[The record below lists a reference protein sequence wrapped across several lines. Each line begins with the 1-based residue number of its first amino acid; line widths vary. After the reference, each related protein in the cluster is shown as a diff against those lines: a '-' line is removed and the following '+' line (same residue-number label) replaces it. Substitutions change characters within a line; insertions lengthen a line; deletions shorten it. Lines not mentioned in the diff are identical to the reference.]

1 MQPLVSILIPAYNS
15 EKWIK
20 ATILSALNQTYQNKE
35 IIIVDDGST
44 DNTLSIAKQFESN
57 SVKVIT
63 QKNQGASAARNKALL
78 LSQGDFIQWL
88 DSDDILA
95 PNKIEIHLSRNS
107 QDANSRV
114 LYSSAFGLF
123 YYRLKKAKFIP
134 NSLWQNLSPTNW
146 IIEHFKHFTEG
157 CWMYPAAWFVSRKL
171 TEMAGVWDERLSL
184 NDDGEYFCRV
194 VAASELVEFHEQAL
208 NYYRLGSIFS
218 LSNMRKEKHLV
229 SLNLANNLCVD
240 HLLKIENSEE
250 TQKACRIFL
259 QTFIA
264 GIPADKSYIANE
276 TKNRIIE
283 LAGSI
288 PPPSET
294 RKFIFIRKILGYRIA
309 QFIKRCLWNIERL
322 VKMEWDRFMSFLFR
336 DGV

>member
-1 MQPLVSILIPAYNS
+1 MHPLVSILIPAYNS

-20 ATILSALNQTYQNKE
+20 TTIQSALNQTYKNKE

-63 QKNQGASAARNKALL
+63 QKNQGASAARNKALSF
-78 LSQGDFIQWL
+78 SQGDFIQWL

-95 PNKIEIHLSRNS
+95 PDKIEIHLTRNS
-107 QDANSRV
+107 QSPSSRV

-123 YYRLKKAKFIP
+123 YYRLKKAKIIS
-134 NSLWQNLSPTNW
+134 NSLWQNLSPKSW

-157 CWMYPAAWFVSRKL
+157 YWMYPAAWFVSRKL
-171 TEMAGVWDERLSL
+171 TELAGAWDERLSL

-208 NYYRLGSIFS
+208 SFYRLGSIFS
-218 LSNMRKEKHLV
+218 LSNMRTEKHLV

-240 HLLKIENSEE
+240 HLLKIENSDE
-250 TQKACRIFL
+250 TRKACRTFL
-259 QTFIA
+259 QTFVA
-264 GIPADKSYIANE
+264 GIPADKSYIAKD

-283 LAGSI
+283 LGGFI

-309 QFIKRCLWNIERL
+309 QLIKRWLWNKQRL
-322 VKMEWDRFMSFLFR
+322 VQMEWDKFMAFIFR

>member
-1 MQPLVSILIPAYNS
+1 MHPLVSILIPAYNS

-20 ATILSALNQTYQNKE
+20 ATIQSALNQTYKNKE

-44 DNTLSIAKQFESN
+44 DHTFSIAKQFESN
-57 SVKVIT
+57 IVKVIT
-63 QKNQGASAARNKALL
+63 QKNQGASAARNKALS

-88 DSDDILA
+88 DSDDILS
-95 PNKIEIHLSRNS
+95 PNKIEIHLTRNS
-107 QDANSRV
+107 QNPSSRV

-123 YYRLKKAKFIP
+123 NYRLKKAKFIP

-146 IIEHFKHFTEG
+146 IIEHFNHFTDG
-157 CWMYPAAWFVSRKL
+157 YWMYPAAWFVSRKL
-171 TEMAGVWDERLSL
+171 TQLAGAWDERLSL

-218 LSNMRKEKHLV
+218 LSNMRTEKHLL

-240 HLLKIENSEE
+240 HLLKIENSDE
-250 TQKACRIFL
+250 TRKACMTFL
-259 QTFIA
+259 QTFVA
-264 GIPADKSYIANE
+264 GIPADKSYIVKD

-283 LAGSI
+283 LGGSI

-294 RKFIFIRKILGYRIA
+294 KKFIFIRKILGYRIA
-309 QFIKRCLWNIERL
+309 QLIKRWLWNMERL
-322 VKMEWDRFMSFLFR
+322 VQMEWDKFMAFLFR